1 MTRLPC
7 ACSPT
12 DLARPYLL
20 LFTYLRPYFTYPH
33 LFTFISCPYGI
44 PRRSSLRANDGIVTV
59 AVCAAS
65 TGSAPATS
73 HLNSEIIVDSSTGCV
88 SSG

>member
-1 MTRLPC
+1 ML
-7 ACSPT
+7 S

-44 PRRSSLRANDGIVTV
+44 PRRSHEDFPSLRANDGIVTV

-65 TGSAPATS
+65 TC
-73 HLNSEIIVDSSTGCV
+73 HLNSETREIIVDSSTGCV